1 MSKFIIALSLLFSTI
16 TCAFAQATSAD
27 VGLVNS
33 MQGDVSYQGKEG
45 PAKKVQPYM
54 RLRHG
59 DKVILAAGAN
69 IRISYTTVS
78 RQEVWTGPGS
88 FVATS
93 AGGEVLKGNK
103 PEIVQMAAAVPQK
116 LARVAELMNTSR
128 VGGLVVRSVKV
139 QTPASKEEV
148 AEAVRN
154 YEVMRATAAPNDV
167 TPELMLYAVFEEY
180 GMVSDLKKVSADMIK
195 RQPDN
200 PDIQRLAKAA
210 MDAQ

>member
-16 TCAFAQATSAD
+16 TCAFAQGSSAD

-33 MQGDVSYQGKEG
+33 MQGDVSYQGKDG

-167 TPELMLYAVFEEY
+167 TPELLLYAVFEEY

>member
-116 LARVAELMNTSR
+116 LALLHPLLHSQWLR
-128 VGGLVVRSVKV
+128 G
-139 QTPASKEEV
+139 
-148 AEAVRN
+148 
-154 YEVMRATAAPNDV
+154 
-167 TPELMLYAVFEEY
+167 
-180 GMVSDLKKVSADMIK
+180 
-195 RQPDN
+195 
-200 PDIQRLAKAA
+200 
-210 MDAQ
+210 

>member
-1 MSKFIIALSLLFSTI
+1 MSKFIIALSLFISTI
-16 TCAFAQATSAD
+16 TCAFAQGASAD

-103 PEIVQMAAAVPQK
+103 PEVVQMAAAVPQK

-167 TPELMLYAVFEEY
+167 TPELLLYAVFEEY

>member
-1 MSKFIIALSLLFSTI
+1 MSKFIIALSLFISTI